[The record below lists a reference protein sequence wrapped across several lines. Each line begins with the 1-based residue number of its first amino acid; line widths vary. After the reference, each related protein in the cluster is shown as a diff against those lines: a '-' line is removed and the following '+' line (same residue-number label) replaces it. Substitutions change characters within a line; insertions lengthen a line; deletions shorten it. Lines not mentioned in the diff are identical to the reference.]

1 MSDFQYAQEEWDR
14 IWMQFHKGLAKNP
27 GRLYRYQIINQVIR
41 TAITSGNQSIVDI
54 GCGTGELL
62 SHLAMEFSPQNLLGL
77 DISKVGVLKAKEN
90 YPNLN
95 FALIEVCDDGFRSKS
110 LKSAADIVV
119 CSEVLEHL
127 EEPNEILR
135 FISNSLLS
143 SGVLIVTVPA
153 GPMSFLERY
162 IGHHRH
168 YTRVSL
174 THLLEASGFSN
185 VKVQR
190 AGFPGINLIRLA
202 SMLRGKRILNDVSES
217 QRKPILISF
226 GLRVAGL
233 ILRYSLKD
241 SIFGW
246 QLVAVC
252 NKEAPANSA
261 V

>member
-1 MSDFQYAQEEWDR
+1 
-14 IWMQFHKGLAKNP
+14 MQFHKGLARNP
-27 GRLYRYQIINQVIR
+27 GRLYRHQIINQVIR
-41 TAITSGNQSIVDI
+41 TAKISGNQSIVDI

-62 SHLAMEFSPQNLLGL
+62 NHLAMEFSPQNLLGL
-77 DISKVGVLKAKEN
+77 DISKVGISKAQEN

-95 FALIEVCDDGFRSKS
+95 FALIEVNDDGYISMTM
-110 LKSAADIVV
+110 KSAADIIV

-127 EEPNEILR
+127 EEPKEILR
-135 FISNSLLS
+135 FISNILQAK
-143 SGVLIVTVPA
+143 GVLIVTVPA

-168 YTRVSL
+168 YTKDSL
-174 THLLEASGFSN
+174 TQLLEASGFS
-185 VKVQR
+185 KIEVQR

-202 SMLRGKRILNDVSES
+202 SMLRGKRILNDVAES
-217 QRKPILISF
+217 QRKPILIGF
-226 GLRVAGL
+226 GLRVAEL

-252 NKEAPANSA
+252 NKEAPANSEA
-261 V
+261 